1 MSPTILRKGPYRFFF
16 FSSDRSEPKHIH
28 ISRERRVAKF
38 WLEPV
43 TVASEGGFP
52 HNELNNIA
60 ALVVEHQAALLK
72 AWDEFFKSG
81 SGGNRSE
88 TGQGH

>member
-43 TVASEGGFP
+43 TVASDGGFP
-52 HNELNNIA
+52 HNELNKIA
-60 ALVVEHQAALLK
+60 ALVLEHQAALLK
-72 AWDEFFKSG
+72 AGDDFFKSG
-81 SGGNRSE
+81 RGNDGGE
-88 TGQGH
+88 TG